1 MFKIQAIIS
10 FIDESVARPVF
21 FNDFNKVKQAAQR
34 SKVRELAQSK
44 KYERRNEMQ
53 KKNYLRKTLALVM
66 AFLMIVTM
74 MPVNLMAEPVT
85 TPTTPETYDLV
96 DQNDGSY
103 LDQRTENKYYK
114 VPNWAEASV
123 KNKGATK
130 WELADDQILRSVSIP
145 SEAYETVQLNYE
157 GYHEDTQ
164 GNLILDLRF
173 TWASRA
179 DSSVWKKMDLYISK
193 DLSQKI
199 DWTKSYYYNGYA
211 GKVVRFEQ
219 GNTATNRLML
229 FSEMVQGALAGNVH
243 HTPIKLFLKNT
254 KREDLDKIDTTIQS
268 RIINKDDQHIYTKY
282 LAASN
287 KSNLVLEGYTS
298 YTSVTSV
305 PKINATNFRAHLM
318 PSLRNFGGA
327 LGLREDTPDILS
339 SQTSVSYHPSKA
351 QLYVA
356 SQWRKGSTGA
366 NGNVD
371 YDIDGDLMAY
381 RLAFNKELAD
391 ALRPDKAGFVGYIE
405 PSTTSG
411 AIAKN
416 LMGNVTGFTKQ
427 QINIE
432 GDMAYVIFAPQ
443 GYEAKDKKQV
453 VTTTGG
459 TNGFVN
465 NQTTLLTGSQYT
477 VTRLN
482 VKSDALKNLYPTLKD
497 NENNDFK
504 PELLP
509 LDFHSSM
516 VLDNTLGMDTV
527 TVTTTED
534 VVASENTNVQVVFTN
549 SPSAGAETK
558 QQNEANKLAIK
569 IANLPIAG
577 DLAVYS
583 RGAAGSLYSRTGFTL
598 SNGGKTYTSKLLSD
612 VKIPKGSKITLFAGY
627 GGNLINN
634 SADIYIG
641 SKKVASF
648 TKNQATKSY
657 APRALIGTES
667 MASTLL
673 DRTQYMPALLD
684 TYDTDT
690 TVEGYTFINKQ
701 IVDIEY
707 NDNASKTRKSLEA
720 VTSKDAEADA
730 KYLING
736 KEYPVQGKGLYKFTQ
751 DIGASD
757 KLIKD
762 APISARAFH
771 YDTAD
776 DGSNNSGTDINIKSA
791 VGSDPVIAKVLS
803 KVTFDLNGGKY
814 NDTDNLKIKSF
825 EGGHPGTGYKTDRQA
840 ANSPVIRIVPINKH
854 FATDKDYK
862 ANGFEG
868 TDAVLKD
875 NTGADL
881 TGDALALRK
890 FPGKGTEEVNKDGKP
905 IAPEKKGAAFLG
917 WTTQKL
923 TGKPEDVSATF
934 KALTVAT
941 TADQTNGTDNKN
953 YIFNEKSPVTK
964 SIRVYAAY
972 GTPAIKFHNNLP
984 AGAVDINDQQIAE
997 KVVEQAITEQNQV
1010 DKEIKLQ
1017 KNYKTDGFN
1026 LKEYSLVGYSRNPK
1040 AAEPDANDTGEGF
1053 EKDLYLRD
1061 GDKLELTRDDLNNG
1075 IDLYAVWKKN
1085 YHVDVTKVWKNEGFS
1100 DQTEFQQ
1107 FINNNEGKIYVGLM
1121 SRPAVGVQGHEVV
1134 VPGAV
1139 YRPVNNSC
1147 IKLSTVTKTDA
1158 SGNKVLEWKNLPSYD
1173 ENGHRISYIA
1183 VELTQD
1189 LIQKFYEDSDKT
1201 KDPKYADYGVEIIEE
1216 YVKNG
1221 RTIHGH
1227 KDQLVNNPQVDAM
1240 STATTRNHYRI
1251 DSTTGKEVSVE
1262 PHTAK
1267 PEFKYF
1273 ETTGYSINIVNTKV
1287 KVQPPAIEDVLED
1300 DTKVVVK
1307 KNGDP
1312 SELVVTLPG
1321 DVEVKLVKDNNTGK
1335 LKLDSSSSYTGTVD
1349 VSSDGSTITINL
1361 PQGQKF
1367 EANKTIVAIQKKVV
1381 GSISEESEPRTKVV
1395 KAKGVSNQVKVYNQ
1409 KPYDS
1414 NGDIPVEFQVPN
1426 PPVDQPLKN
1435 TKYKIGT
1442 IDGSGTFTQLDEV
1455 TLDRDIK
1462 SDDTTALS
1470 LKFKI
1475 PAANKNNLIGKEL
1488 VIVSEEPN
1496 KKPAQSNKF
1505 KLDLVA
1511 PNADAK
1517 AEDERWRRWV
1527 DINLE
1532 NFVEDQ
1538 HTIAITYTDIDGKT
1552 ITDTFDNETNAKYT
1566 LNTLRKEGI
1575 TNVKIELKDKFGNTN
1590 DVTPNYTAT
1599 KVIQIFIREPRLGKN
1614 FVQVRSAQ
1622 DNTKVVVN
1630 IYSAGTDPEAIKAG
1644 TAQVAHTV
1652 TATLNQEN
1660 KFTKLPFNDGYTL
1673 TKGDYIEVEGT
1684 TTDNG
1689 RTNPYIRVLGD

>member
-1 MFKIQAIIS
+1 
-10 FIDESVARPVF
+10 
-21 FNDFNKVKQAAQR
+21 
-34 SKVRELAQSK
+34 
-44 KYERRNEMQ
+44 
-53 KKNYLRKTLALVM
+53 
-66 AFLMIVTM
+66 M

-96 DQNDGSY
+96 EQNDGSY

-282 LAASN
+282 LAASD

-305 PKINATNFRAHLM
+305 PKLNATNFRAHLM
-318 PSLRNFGGA
+318 PSLRNFGGP
-327 LGLREDTPDILS
+327 LGGREDTPDVLS
-339 SQTSVSYHPSKA
+339 SQTSVSFHPSKA

-366 NGNVD
+366 TGKVD
-371 YDIDGDLMAY
+371 YAIDDDLMAY

-391 ALRPDKAGFVGYIE
+391 ALKEDKNGYVGYIE

-411 AIAKN
+411 AYAKN
-416 LMGNVTGFTKQ
+416 LMGNVTGFTKR

-432 GDMAYVIFAPQ
+432 GDMAYVIFAPN
-443 GYEAKDKKQV
+443 GYKAKDNKQV
-453 VTTTGG
+453 VYTTGG

-465 NQTTLLTGSQYT
+465 NQSTLLTGSQYT

-497 NENNDFK
+497 SENNDFK

-641 SKKVASF
+641 GKKVASF

-720 VTSKDAEADA
+720 VTSKDPEANA

-736 KEYPVQGKGLYKFTQ
+736 KVYPEQGKGLYKFTQ

-923 TGKPEDVSATF
+923 TGTPAEITTAF
-934 KALTVAT
+934 KALSVAT
-941 TADQTNGTDNKN
+941 TADQTNGTDN
-953 YIFNEKSPVTK
+953 YIFNENSPVTK

-984 AGAVDINDQQIAE
+984 AGAVDPDNNEIAE
-997 KVVEQAITEQNQV
+997 KVAEQEITEQNQI
-1010 DKEIKLQ
+1010 DKEIKLL
-1017 KNYKTDGFN
+1017 KNYQTEGFN

-1040 AAEPDANDTGEGF
+1040 ATEPDANDTGEGF
-1053 EKDLYLRD
+1053 ERDLYLRD
-1061 GDKLELTRDDLNNG
+1061 ADRLKLTNDDLSNG
-1075 IDLYAVWKKN
+1075 IELYAVWKKN
-1085 YHVDVTKVWKNEGFS
+1085 YHVDVTKVWKKDGFDTEAEFEAFKNKNE
-1100 DQTEFQQ
+1100 D
-1107 FINNNEGKIYVGLM
+1107 KIYVGLM
-1121 SRPAVGVQGHEVV
+1121 CRPAVGVQGHEVV

-1139 YRPVNNSC
+1139 YRPVNKSC
-1147 IKLSTVTKTDA
+1147 IKLSTATKTDA
-1158 SGNKVLEWKNLPSYD
+1158 SGNKVLEWENLPSYD

-1189 LIQKFYEDSDKT
+1189 LIDKFYKDSNKN

-1216 YVKNG
+1216 YTNKQGQLV
-1221 RTIHGH
+1221 HGH

-1251 DSTTGKEVSVE
+1251 DPTTKKEVSVE
-1262 PHTAK
+1262 PHTTALT
-1267 PEFKYF
+1267 YF

-1287 KVQPPAIEDVLED
+1287 LVQPPAIEDVLED
-1300 DTKVVVK
+1300 DTKVVVR

-1312 SELVVTLPG
+1312 SELIVTLPG
-1321 DVEVKLVKDNNTGK
+1321 DVEVKLVKDKQTGNLIK
-1335 LKLDSSSSYTGTVD
+1335 DPSSSYTGNVD

-1367 EANKTIVAIQKKVV
+1367 EANKTIVAIQRKTV
-1381 GSISEESEPRTKVV
+1381 GGVSADSEPRTKVV
-1395 KAKGVSNQVKVYNQ
+1395 KPKLVSNPVKVIDQ

-1414 NGDIPVEFQVPN
+1414 NGNIPVEFQVPN
-1426 PPVDQPLKN
+1426 PPADQPMKG
-1435 TKYKIGT
+1435 TIYKIGT

-1455 TLDRDIK
+1455 TLERDIK

-1470 LKFKI
+1470 KTFVI
-1475 PAANKNNLIGKEL
+1475 PSTKKNELIGKEL
-1488 VIVSEEPN
+1488 VIISEEPN
-1496 KKPAQSNKF
+1496 KKPAQSRKF
-1505 KLDLVA
+1505 QLDLVA
-1511 PNADAK
+1511 PTVDAEAK
-1517 AEDERWRRWV
+1517 DERWRRWV

-1532 NFVEDQ
+1532 KFVEDQ
-1538 HTIAITYTDIDGKT
+1538 HTISITYTDINGKR
-1552 ITDTFDNETNAKYT
+1552 ITDTFDNEKNAKYT
-1566 LNTLRKEGI
+1566 LNTLRSQGI
-1575 TNVKIELKDKFGNTN
+1575 TNVNITLKDKFGNEKP
-1590 DVTPNYTAT
+1590 VTPDYKAT

-1630 IYSAGTDPEAIKAG
+1630 IYSAGKDPNDIKAG
-1644 TAQVAHTV
+1644 NARPDHTV
-1652 TATLNQEN
+1652 TETLNTSN
-1660 KFTKLPFNDGYTL
+1660 KFTKLTFKDGYTL

-1684 TTDNG
+1684 TQDNG

>member
-1 MFKIQAIIS
+1 
-10 FIDESVARPVF
+10 
-21 FNDFNKVKQAAQR
+21 
-34 SKVRELAQSK
+34 
-44 KYERRNEMQ
+44 
-53 KKNYLRKTLALVM
+53 M

-391 ALRPDKAGFVGYIE
+391 ALKEDENGFVGYIE

-443 GYEAKDKKQV
+443 GYKAKDNKQV
-453 VTTTGG
+453 VTTKGG

-497 NENNDFK
+497 SENNDFK

-612 VKIPKGSKITLFAGY
+612 VKIPKGSKITLYAGY
-627 GGNLINN
+627 GGNLVNN

-648 TKNQATKSY
+648 TENQARKSF
-657 APRALIGTES
+657 APRALVGTES

-840 ANSPVIRIVPINKH
+840 ANSPVIRIVPINTH
-854 FATDKDYK
+854 FATDSQYK
-862 ANGFEG
+862 PNGFEG

-917 WTTQKL
+917 WTTKKL
-923 TGKPEDVSATF
+923 EGDAKYITETF
-934 KALTVAT
+934 AKLKEAT
-941 TADQTNGTDNKN
+941 TLDQVKDQDPKN
-953 YIFNEKSPVTK
+953 NFIFTEKTPVDK
-964 SIRVYAAY
+964 SITVYAAY
-972 GTPAIKFHNNLP
+972 GSPSIRIHSNFDADGTQEGLQETVHKQALTSEIVKELETKDPS
-984 AGAVDINDQQIAE
+984 AVEVKLEEVIN
-997 KVVEQAITEQNQV
+997 K
-1010 DKEIKLQ
+1010 
-1017 KNYKTDGFN
+1017 DGF
-1026 LKEYSLVGYSRNPK
+1026 KRTGYSLVGFSRDKDAN
-1040 AAEPDANDTGEGF
+1040 EPDINVTGDGLTQ
-1053 EKDLYLRD
+1053 DLYLRD
-1061 GDKLELTRDDLNNG
+1061 GDTFKLAASGTQKVKTKTITYDYKFDAQKGL
-1075 IDLYAVWKKN
+1075 DLYAVWKK
-1085 YHVDVTKVWKNEGFS
+1085 DFTVTAKKTWLDKN
-1100 DQTEFQQ
+1100 DQPITPTAEQLKDLEFAL
-1107 FINNNEGKIYVGLM
+1107 IC
-1121 SRPAVGVQGHEVV
+1121 RPAVGTFGYEVV
-1134 VPGAV
+1134 VKGAT
-1139 YRPVNNSC
+1139 YYPVKGSE
-1147 IKLSTVTKTDA
+1147 KAYDA
-1158 SGNKVLEWKNLPSYD
+1158 NGLTWDNLKGYD
-1173 ENGHRISYIA
+1173 EKGRRMSYIV
-1183 VELTQD
+1183 VELKTPE
-1189 LIQKFYEDSDKT
+1189 QKAAFKNGST
-1201 KDPKYADYGVEIIEE
+1201 TWSDYGIKIEE
-1216 YVKNG
+1216 KKDRPDGTVEHWG
-1221 RTIHGH
+1221 RKTQYIELGNS
-1227 KDQLVNNPQVDAM
+1227 DVDAF
-1240 STATTRNHYRI
+1240 SSATVRKHTS
-1251 DSTTGKEVSVE
+1251 DSHPEGVATHSGVSLG
-1262 PHTAK
+1262 
-1267 PEFKYF
+1267 YF
-1273 ETTGYSINIVNTKV
+1273 DTTGYIIEVKNNQWDLIPPTIDQAYVTDDDNKDPNIDDKVFINPPKRQLSEITITLPDGKKLVLI
-1287 KVQPPAIEDVLED
+1287 PPANLDPN
-1300 DTKVVVK
+1300 KKYAQYVK
-1307 KNGDP
+1307 KVGDTTSDVPFEQNDKGQIVLSPRTPLKVGEKYKAVGAIIAGQKRTTQEAEMTVKDRPLSNKVEVIKQGKLTSNDQVPINFVVPEPTVTDKPTAGTVYTILIKDKNGNVTTTEYTYTIPVDDAARIP
-1312 SELVVTLPG
+1312 GTTQTILVPKSELL
-1321 DVEVKLVKDNNTGK
+1321 DGK
-1335 LKLDSSSSYTGTVD
+1335 K
-1349 VSSDGSTITINL
+1349 II
-1361 PQGQKF
+1361 
-1367 EANKTIVAIQKKVV
+1367 I
-1381 GSISEESEPRTKVV
+1381 
-1395 KAKGVSNQVKVYNQ
+1395 KAK
-1409 KPYDS
+1409 
-1414 NGDIPVEFQVPN
+1414 
-1426 PPVDQPLKN
+1426 
-1435 TKYKIGT
+1435 
-1442 IDGSGTFTQLDEV
+1442 
-1455 TLDRDIK
+1455 
-1462 SDDTTALS
+1462 
-1470 LKFKI
+1470 
-1475 PAANKNNLIGKEL
+1475 
-1488 VIVSEEPN
+1488 EPN
-1496 KKPAQSNKF
+1496 KKSAYSDEFTP
-1505 KLDLVA
+1505 DVVG
-1511 PNADAK
+1511 PK
-1517 AEDERWRRWV
+1517 ATGTVRDERWRRWTKLDLQFDEIPEG
-1527 DINLE
+1527 DITITYEENGESKQETAPSKNLAKVIVE
-1532 NFVEDQ
+1532 KLKLDPSVTNIKIKAADSFGNVENPSDVQYKSIGQTVIRIQKPLRNRNFVYVTTTEAD
-1538 HTIAITYTDIDGKT
+1538 TVVT
-1552 ITDTFDNETNAKYT
+1552 ITVY
-1566 LNTLRKEGI
+1566 
-1575 TNVKIELKDKFGNTN
+1575 
-1590 DVTPNYTAT
+1590 
-1599 KVIQIFIREPRLGKN
+1599 
-1614 FVQVRSAQ
+1614 
-1622 DNTKVVVN
+1622 
-1630 IYSAGTDPEAIKAG
+1630 KAG
-1644 TAQVAHTV
+1644 TTLDSYEQDQYFNYTNIPADSIKHSKVV
-1652 TATLNQEN
+1652 TFTTAGRQKITLDQ
-1660 KFTKLPFNDGYTL
+1660 KLES
-1673 TKGDYIEVEGT
+1673 GDVVDIVGRIGTEGRS
-1684 TTDNG
+1684 G
-1689 RTNPYIRVLGD
+1689 FKITNPYTWIVK